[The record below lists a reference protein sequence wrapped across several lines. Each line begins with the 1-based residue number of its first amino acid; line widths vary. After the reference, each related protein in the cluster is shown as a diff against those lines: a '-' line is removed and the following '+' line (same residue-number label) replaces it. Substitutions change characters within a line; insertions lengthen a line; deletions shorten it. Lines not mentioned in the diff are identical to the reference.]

1 MEEEQ
6 SKAVMDVSAIVLD
19 HSWEVHEQA
28 EGDGHSDV
36 ADDEGA
42 TKRCRVSGE
51 FGRPAAP
58 ATLLWRHESGNVPQS
73 LGAA

>member
-6 SKAVMDVSAIVLD
+6 SKAFIDGLAVVLAD
-19 HSWEVHEQA
+19 SWEVQEQT
-28 EGDGHSDV
+28 EGDGHSDL

-42 TKRCRVSGE
+42 TKRLRVSEE
-51 FGRPAAP
+51 FGPPVPP
-58 ATLLWRHESGNVPQS
+58 ATLLRRHESGDVPPL